1 MPYTQATEALRLL
14 TACLGKPATIDQLQQ
29 GAPVGEVATSA
40 RARLEQLA
48 GQLELPL
55 RVRATTPDAVLSVLA
70 ETATAALIVSRD
82 ETAARPFVVV
92 GEMRNGAPSAA
103 WSVDAAGVTTPIPVG
118 DTPALTD
125 RLRMLIGDDLCVLMP
140 SRTNTATPLATGG
153 PVFSPG
159 AAIEEEED
167 EHFTAGHGGAK
178 YDERQM
184 GAESEAVSRLW
195 QLLVRDRRE
204 VIVVFFYAALA
215 GLFSLTLPIAVGGIV
230 QLIQGGLLIQS
241 ATVLI
246 IYAIAATALVGVLQ
260 IMQLRVV
267 ERIHQRVF
275 ARMGLEFVY
284 RLTRLRYEIS
294 LRENLPE
301 VMNRMFEA
309 VNIQKSVAKFLLD
322 VSTALL
328 TAVFGIILLAVY
340 HPYFILF
347 GLLLT
352 LGLGLIFWWTG
363 ARGLGTSLLESKY
376 KYVTVHWL
384 EEVASAFH
392 AFKFGGRSRLAM
404 ERMDEILTS
413 YLKYR
418 ERHFRVLIQQTTAMV
433 VFRTVLLAALL
444 ILGTLLVVNR
454 QISLGQFV
462 AAEIVV
468 VTVLGGV
475 EKLVL
480 SLSVIY
486 DMLTSVE
493 KAGYVTD
500 LPLEQPGSLPLPDRD
515 DGLLVEARDLRFS
528 YRGGETAVKGIG
540 LRVERGQRVAIT
552 GFRGAGRSTLLRLL
566 GGLIDQ
572 YEGTVLYDGRNVR
585 ELDREGMRDRIGQVM
600 SMTDLFDGTVFENI
614 AVGRPDI
621 DEDAVV
627 EALRLVGVLDDVQA
641 MPQGLQT
648 VIIRGGRSLPTNVA
662 IKLLLAQGLVG
673 RPRLILFDDLFMN
686 LPPADRDRLLD
697 VLTSRSHP
705 WTVLAVSHDPVLLSR
720 FDRLVVLDQGQVIAD
735 GTFSELQADP
745 YVASLVRGE
754 AARRESMR
762 AGGGA

>member
-1 MPYTQATEALRLL
+1 MPYTQATESLRLL
-14 TACLGKPATIDQLQQ
+14 TACLGKPATLDQLQQ
-29 GAPVGEVATSA
+29 GTPTGEVATSM
-40 RARLEQLA
+40 RLRLEQLA
-48 GQLELPL
+48 AQLDLPL
-55 RVRATTPDAVLSVLA
+55 RVRATTPTAVLEVLA
-70 ETATAALIVSRD
+70 ETASAALIVPREDSPD
-82 ETAARPFVVV
+82 RPFVVV
-92 GEMRNGAPSAA
+92 GEMRAGVPKAA
-103 WSVDAAGVTTPIPVG
+103 WSVGVSGVTTPVPAG
-118 DTPALTD
+118 DPD
-125 RLRMLIGDDLCVLMP
+125 RFAARLQELLGDDICVLMP
-140 SRTNTATPLATGG
+140 SRAAATPAMPSDGAIFT
-153 PVFSPG
+153 PG
-159 AAIEEEED
+159 EAIDD

-178 YDERQM
+178 YDERAIGEQ
-184 GAESEAVSRLW
+184 SRAVQRLW
-195 QLLVRDRRE
+195 ALLLRDRRE
-204 VIVVFFYAALA
+204 VVVVFFYATLA

-246 IYAIAATALVGVLQ
+246 LYAIAATALVGVLQ

-275 ARMGLEFVY
+275 ARMALEFVY
-284 RLTRLRYEIS
+284 RLTRLRYEVS
-294 LRENLPE
+294 LRETLPE

-328 TAVFGIILLAVY
+328 TAVFGIVLLAFY

-352 LGLGLIFWWTG
+352 AGLGLIFWFTG

-392 AFKFGGRSRLAM
+392 AFKFGGRSRLALD
-404 ERMDEILTS
+404 RMDEILTS

-433 VFRTVLLAALL
+433 VFRTLILAALL
-444 ILGTLLVVNR
+444 LLGTSLVVSR

-468 VTVLGGV
+468 VTVLGGI

-493 KAGYVTD
+493 KAGYVAD
-500 LPLEQPGSLPLPDRD
+500 LPLEEPGALPLPDRD
-515 DGLLVEARDLRFS
+515 DGILLEARDLRFT
-528 YRGGETAVKGIG
+528 YRGGETAVRGVD
-540 LRVERGQRVAIT
+540 LRIERGERVAIT

-572 YEGTVLYDGRNVR
+572 YDGTLLFDGRNVR
-585 ELDREGMRDRIGQVM
+585 ELDRIAMRDRIGQVL
-600 SMTDLFDGTVFENI
+600 SVTDLFDGTVIENI
-614 AVGRPDI
+614 AVGRPDV

-627 EALRLVGVLDDVQA
+627 EALRLVDVLDDVQA
-641 MPQGLQT
+641 MPQGLKT
-648 VIIRGGRSLPTNVA
+648 VISRGGRSLPSNVA
-662 IKLLLAQGLVG
+662 IKLLLAQGLAG

-686 LPPADRDRLLD
+686 LPRSDRDRLLD

-720 FDRLVVLDQGQVIAD
+720 FDRLLVVDGGRIAAD
-735 GTFSELQADP
+735 GTFSALQAEP
-745 YVASLVRGE
+745 YVASVVRGDA
-754 AARRESMR
+754 AARRP
-762 AGGGA
+762 A

>member
-1 MPYTQATEALRLL
+1 MPYTQATETLRLL

-29 GAPVGEVATSA
+29 GTPTGETAPSA

-48 GQLELPL
+48 QQLDLPL
-55 RVRATTPDAVLSVLA
+55 RVRATTPEAVVAILS
-70 ETATAALIVSRD
+70 ETTSAALVIARD
-82 ETAARPFVVV
+82 EAADAPFVVV
-92 GEMRNGAPSAA
+92 GELRRGVPTAA
-103 WSVDAAGVTTPIPVG
+103 WSVSPSGVTTPFPVVDG
-118 DTPALTD
+118 ASLAA
-125 RLRMLIGDDLCVLMP
+125 RLRELIGDDLCVLLP
-140 SRTNTATPLATGG
+140 TRSAPAAPGGTGAPIFTPGEA
-153 PVFSPG
+153 VD
-159 AAIEEEED
+159 D

-184 GAESEAVSRLW
+184 GVDSQAVRRLW
-195 QLLVRDRRE
+195 KVLVRDRRE
-204 VIVVFFYAALA
+204 VVVVFFYAALA
-215 GLFSLTLPIAVGGIV
+215 GLFSLTVPIAVGGIV

-246 IYAIAATALVGVLQ
+246 AYAIAATALVGVLQ

-275 ARMGLEFVY
+275 ARMALEFVY
-284 RLTRLRYEIS
+284 RLTRLRYEVS

-328 TAVFGIILLAVY
+328 TAVFGIILLALY

-352 LGLGLIFWWTG
+352 AGLGLIFWFTG

-384 EEVASAFH
+384 EEIANAFH
-392 AFKFGGRSRLAM
+392 AFKFGGRSRLALD
-404 ERMDEILTS
+404 RMDEILTS

-418 ERHFRVLIQQTTAMV
+418 ERHFRVLVQQTTAMV
-433 VFRTVLLAALL
+433 VFRTLILAALL
-444 ILGTLLVVNR
+444 ILGTSLVVNR

-468 VTVLGGV
+468 VTVLSGI

-480 SLSVIY
+480 SLSVVY

-493 KAGYVTD
+493 KAGYMTD
-500 LPLEQPGSLPLPDRD
+500 LPLEEAGALPLPDRD
-515 DGLLVEARDLRFS
+515 DGLLVEARGLRFT
-528 YRGGETAVKGIG
+528 YRGGATAVQGID
-540 LRVERGQRVAIT
+540 LRIDRGQRVVIT
-552 GFRGAGRSTLLRLL
+552 GYRGAGRSTLLRLL
-566 GGLIDQ
+566 AGLMDQ
-572 YEGTVLYDGRNVR
+572 YEGTVLFDGRNLR
-585 ELDREGMRDRIGQVM
+585 ELDREQTRDRIGQVL
-600 SMTDLFDGTVFENI
+600 SVTDLFDGTVLENI

-621 DEDAVV
+621 DEEAVV

-641 MPQGLQT
+641 MPEGLKT
-648 VIIRGGRSLPTNVA
+648 VISRGGRSLPTNVA
-662 IKLLLAQGLVG
+662 IKLLLAQGIAG
-673 RPRLILFDDLFMN
+673 RPRLIVFDDLFMN

-720 FDRLVVLDQGQVIAD
+720 FDRLVVLDSGKLIAD
-735 GTFSELQADP
+735 GPYQELKADP

-754 AARRESMR
+754 ALP
-762 AGGGA
+762 AGGAA